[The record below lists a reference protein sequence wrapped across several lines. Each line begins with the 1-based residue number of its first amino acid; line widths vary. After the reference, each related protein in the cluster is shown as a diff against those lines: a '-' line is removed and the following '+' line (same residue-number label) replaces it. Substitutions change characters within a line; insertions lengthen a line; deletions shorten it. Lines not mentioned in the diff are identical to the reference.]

1 MNTKI
6 LFIFLV
12 LVLVAGNMT
21 KKNMIKENLIQDS
34 GIGIKFSLIQD
45 SSIGIAETEAAETEA
60 ADKKAISDTAV
71 KEKKTS
77 IGTAVIDKKD
87 KKAISDT
94 AVKEK
99 KTSIDTAVIDK
110 KEKKTSIDTAVID
123 KDFIQKASGGL
134 IENKYETEEDD
145 SIKDPSNP
153 AFESKLDSFIKKNAK
168 SDTAVIVSEDTDGL
182 EVNKE
187 ADVEVIVDGEVQEDA
202 SGCNDI
208 LMFGLTLIIVIYIVY
223 YQINY

>member
-21 KKNMIKENLIQDS
+21 QENLS
-34 GIGIKFSLIQD
+34 
-45 SSIGIAETEAAETEA
+45 
-60 ADKKAISDTAV
+60 
-71 KEKKTS
+71 
-77 IGTAVIDKKD
+77 
-87 KKAISDT
+87 
-94 AVKEK
+94 
-99 KTSIDTAVIDK
+99 
-110 KEKKTSIDTAVID
+110 
-123 KDFIQKASGGL
+123 KDFMKEASGGL
-134 IENKYETEEDD
+134 IAKKYETDDDD

-153 AFESKLDSFIKKNAK
+153 AFESKLDSFIKKKAK
-168 SDTAVIVSEDTDGL
+168 SDRAVIVSEDTDGL